1 MDKVWLGLITG
12 LTTGGISC
20 FAIQGGLLAS
30 TFTAGDN
37 TPSDKKNWQKT
48 IAFLAA
54 KILAYSILGAI
65 LGLIGTVFALTPKIQ
80 AIMQV
85 IIGVFL
91 LGTAGRL
98 LNIHPIFRYFSL
110 QPPASFY
117 RLAKKSTKLSGF
129 ISPILLGFLAILLP
143 CGVTQAMMLLALS
156 TGSPALGAGILMAFV
171 LGTSPVFFTL
181 GLAAAEIFKRKSLSV
196 IAALVILISGVI
208 SLNSAMVLFG
218 SVHTLQN
225 YYAAAKSIF
234 TGDEIQKSAGVN
246 TAGVQEATITVA
258 SNGYTSNVQTLKVG
272 VPVKLTLVTNNVA
285 SCSRA
290 FTIPSLNIA
299 KLLPTTGTETIE
311 FTPTRTGRLGYSC
324 SMGMYTGSFNIVE

>member
-1 MDKVWLGLITG
+1 MDKIWLALITG

-30 TFTAGDN
+30 TFTAGD
-37 TPSDKKNWQKT
+37 KKNWQKT

-54 KILAYSILGAI
+54 KILAYALLGAI
-65 LGLIGTVFALTPKIQ
+65 LGMAGSIFALTPKIQ
-80 AIMQV
+80 AVMQV
-85 IIGVFL
+85 VIAIFL
-91 LGTAGRL
+91 IGTAGRL
-98 LNIHPIFRYFSL
+98 LNLHPIFRYFSL

-117 RLAKKSTKLSGF
+117 LLAKKSTKLSGF
-129 ISPILLGFLAILLP
+129 IAPLLLGFLAILLP
-143 CGVTQAMMLLALS
+143 CGVTQAMLLLALS
-156 TGSPALGAGILMAFV
+156 TGNPTLGAGIMFAFV

-181 GLAAAEIFKRKSLSV
+181 GLAAAEIFKRKSLTV
-196 IAALVILISGVI
+196 VAALVILISGIV

-258 SNGYTSNVQTLKVG
+258 SSGYTSDVQTLKVG
-272 VPVKLTLVTNNVA
+272 VPVKLTLITTNVA

-290 FTIPSLNIA
+290 FTIPSMNIA
-299 KLLPTTGTETIE
+299 KLLPSNGTETIE
-311 FTPTRTGRLGYSC
+311 FTPTKVGRLGYAC
-324 SMGMYTGSFNIVE
+324 SMGMYTGSFNVIE